1 MCFVIGHMSIWKIY
15 IYILRIH
22 VRLGSR
28 VCLTDGCTCDFA
40 RFNSLMIM
48 NNTERNTFLV
58 RLGLSLPTAAHVS
71 LRSSPFQPR
80 SGNGDC
86 RRRRSRQGR
95 SRRSGRCTGYR
106 TLFLEEATPCIAGA
120 SYTLVK
126 HGHSVDNRQEKV
138 RHTFLFLDV
147 THCLCVIL
155 MVAVRARPVTAEVS
169 AVTAT

>member
-1 MCFVIGHMSIWKIY
+1 VLRHWPHVYMENIYIY

-120 SYTLVK
+120 SYTLVTVWTTDK
-126 HGHSVDNRQEKV
+126 KKFD
-138 RHTFLFLDV
+138 TPFCFWMLP
-147 THCLCVIL
+147 TACV
-155 MVAVRARPVTAEVS
+155 
-169 AVTAT
+169 

>member
-1 MCFVIGHMSIWKIY
+1 
-15 IYILRIH
+15 
-22 VRLGSR
+22 
-28 VCLTDGCTCDFA
+28 
-40 RFNSLMIM
+40 MIM

-155 MVAVRARPVTAEVS
+155 NGCCCEGTTSHSRS
-169 AVTAT
+169 ISCHSHLATSLALLGVFCGNT